1 VDKLKNTAASM
12 REKARELLRRAEQI
26 EAEEM
31 RKIGRWAIAE
41 YKSGRLAGT
50 PLEAMITKEKKDAN

>member
-1 VDKLKNTAASM
+1 MTKNTAAGM
-12 REKARELLRRAEQI
+12 RKKARELMERAEQI

-31 RKIGRWAIAE
+31 RKIGRWAMAE

-50 PLEAMITKEKKDAN
+50 PLEALIAGEKKDAD